1 MFPLNLMEHITR
13 LLSLSV
19 RLYGNVSGE
28 HLAVAVISLLVPL
41 IAPIPLL
48 GLSMFTGFIQAYI
61 FMTLGMAYT
70 AEFLEEGGLLT

>member
-1 MFPLNLMEHITR
+1 
-13 LLSLSV
+13 
-19 RLYGNVSGE
+19 
-28 HLAVAVISLLVPL
+28 LLVPL